1 MTKKADGL
9 ESEQQMFCGGYQLI
23 FYVVVF
29 AFHYAIVRK
38 LPKLLLLFFQFYYV
52 LVGKLDRAY
61 LPAFGFMVVLP
72 SAIN

>member
-9 ESEQQMFCGGYQLI
+9 ESEQLMFCGGYQLI

-38 LPKLLLLFFQFYYV
+38 VPELLLLFSLSSV
-52 LVGKLDRAY
+52 SLLVCKLCRANSS
-61 LPAFGFMVVLP
+61 AFGFMVV
-72 SAIN
+72 

>member
-9 ESEQQMFCGGYQLI
+9 ESEQRMFCGGYQLI

-38 LPKLLLLFFQFYYV
+38 PY
-52 LVGKLDRAY
+52 
-61 LPAFGFMVVLP
+61 
-72 SAIN
+72 